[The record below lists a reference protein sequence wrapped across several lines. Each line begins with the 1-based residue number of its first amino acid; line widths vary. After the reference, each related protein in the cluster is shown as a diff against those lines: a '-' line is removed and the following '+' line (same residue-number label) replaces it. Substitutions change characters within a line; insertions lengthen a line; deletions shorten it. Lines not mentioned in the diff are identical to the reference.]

1 MTDLH
6 RSRDAEQQVVILGGG
21 PAGLTAGYEL
31 TRLGRRPVIL
41 EALPQVG
48 GLARTEE
55 YNGFAFDLGG
65 HRFFTKSA
73 EVAALWQEILGTDF
87 LQRPR
92 LSRIYY
98 RRRFFDYP
106 LKPLNAL
113 AGLGAVQAT
122 LIILSYLRWKAWP
135 YRQEHTFEEWVTNRF
150 GRRLYLMFFKAYTEK
165 VWGIPCS
172 TLRAEWAAQRIKGLS
187 LKTAVLSMF
196 IKPKTKIKSLVTEF
210 YYPRR
215 GPGMM
220 WNAVRRAV
228 EERGGVIRVSAP
240 VLAIARTGNRI
251 DHVVI
256 GGNGRTERV
265 AGTQFIS
272 SLAITDLVRR
282 LTPPPPAE
290 VLQAAERLAYRDFLT
305 VCLIVNRPTVFPDNW
320 IYVHDPDVRVGRIQN
335 FKNWSPEMVPDQ
347 SKTGL
352 GLEYFC
358 AEGDDLWT
366 MSDDD
371 LIALGAREM
380 EQIGLLRPGDV
391 EDGRVVR
398 VPKAYPVY
406 DERYREHLEVIRRFV
421 ERLENLQTV
430 GRNGLHRYNNQDHAM
445 LTGILAARNIVLD
458 QRRDLWSVNAEQEYL
473 EEIVPSNGTEKG
485 QDRTAPAT
493 SSEDRTDHP
502 APAPAEDRA
511 DHPAA
516 PGERLSGRHTPVY
529 STLAAR
535 RRHRE

>member
-1 MTDLH
+1 MTDPH
-6 RSRDAEQQVVILGGG
+6 RSSDSEEQVVILGGG

-31 TRLGRRPVIL
+31 ARLGRRPVIL
-41 EALPQVG
+41 EALPRPG

-55 YNGFAFDLGG
+55 YKGFAFDLGG

-73 EVAALWQEILGTDF
+73 EVAELWQEILGMDF

-150 GRRLYLMFFKAYTEK
+150 GRHLYLMFFKAYTEK

-196 IKPKTKIKSLVTEF
+196 VKPKTKIKSLVTEF
-210 YYPRR
+210 HYPRR

-220 WNAVRRAV
+220 WNAVMHAV
-228 EERGGVIRVSAP
+228 EGRGGVVRLSTP
-240 VLAIARTGNRI
+240 VLSVARTGNRI

-256 GGNGRTERV
+256 GDNGRTETV
-265 AGTQFIS
+265 SGAQFIS
-272 SLAITDLVRR
+272 SLAITDLVRK

-290 VLQAAERLAYRDFLT
+290 VLEAAERLSYRDFLT
-305 VCLIVNRPTVFPDNW
+305 VCLIVNRPSVFPDNW

-358 AEGDDLWT
+358 TEGDDLWT
-366 MSDDD
+366 MADDD
-371 LIALGAREM
+371 LIALGTREM
-380 EQIGLLRPGDV
+380 EQIGLIRPGDV

-406 DERYREHLEVIRRFV
+406 DERYRDHLEVIRRYV
-421 ERLENLQTV
+421 DRLENLQTV

-445 LTGILAARNIVLD
+445 LTGILAARNIVLN

-485 QDRTAPAT
+485 QDRTAPASPVT
-493 SSEDRTDHP
+493 PQDQSDH
-502 APAPAEDRA
+502 
-511 DHPAA
+511 AA
-516 PGERLSGRHTPVY
+516 PPGDRLSGRHTPVY

-535 RRHRE
+535 RRDRE